1 MDQRAVFGLCVVLIG
16 LAVSPPFAGTAGQV
30 LSRRWRT
37 AGVMALM
44 ALMALGKKLRAFP
57 RISNEFLNLFGY
69 MSHEQKNPGWLGKT
83 RGLCYPNI
91 VGIITNHCKD
101 PY

>member
-1 MDQRAVFGLCVVLIG
+1 MSHVDFSRLREVFGLCVVLIG

-57 RISNEFLNLFGY
+57 WIRSNEFLNLFGY
-69 MSHEQKNPGWLGKT
+69 MSHEKKPWLV
-83 RGLCYPNI
+83 GLYRLTQLYRDHNKPL
-91 VGIITNHCKD
+91 
-101 PY
+101 